1 MGRLKSVKEGRIEK
15 SILRMRKKVKGNIR
29 LNTVFDVVEEI
40 EGVYVNRRLVCSKLR
55 QKGWIVSIDG
65 VDMLVEKKRK

>member
-40 EGVYVNRRLVCSKLR
+40 EGVYVNRRLVSSKLR